1 MAAARKLEAHD
12 LTVQPFFFVLF
23 CFVFCFSLPFAA
35 NGKEKG
41 EGGLVLQLR
50 GPPLSGAD
58 A

>member
-12 LTVQPFFFVLF
+12 LTVLLPFFFF